1 MSQVL
6 SLSLSFFLSVLML
19 LSCTAGCAP
28 QAPEVR
34 TPAETSRT
42 LPAEA
47 EVPNAETAAQA
58 AEDPLPPGAGLPDS
72 EFAGGEAVYREGF
85 PEDTAEPGRLVVID
99 PGHQARPNTGT
110 EPLGPGSSE
119 MKMKVSGGTQGAVS
133 GVPEYELDL
142 TVSLL
147 LRDELEARGYRVLLT
162 RESSDVDLSNRE
174 RAEFANSAGADL
186 FLCIHADGSEDPAV
200 NGATTLCPTAASP
213 YPVAGLYA
221 RCRLLAD
228 CVLDELTAAAG
239 AKKLRVWETDT
250 MSGLNWSQV
259 PVTLVEMGYM
269 TNPDE
274 DAKLNDP
281 AYQALLVQG
290 IANGVDKYFAQASE

>member
-58 AEDPLPPGAGLPDS
+58 AEDPS
-72 EFAGGEAVYREGF
+72 
-85 PEDTAEPGRLVVID
+85 
-99 PGHQARPNTGT
+99 
-110 EPLGPGSSE
+110 
-119 MKMKVSGGTQGAVS
+119 
-133 GVPEYELDL
+133 
-142 TVSLL
+142 
-147 LRDELEARGYRVLLT
+147 
-162 RESSDVDLSNRE
+162 
-174 RAEFANSAGADL
+174 
-186 FLCIHADGSEDPAV
+186 V
-200 NGATTLCPTAASP
+200 NGAMTLCPTASSP
-213 YPVAGLYA
+213 YPVAGLYP

-239 AKKLRVWETDT
+239 AKRLRVWETDT
-250 MSGLNWSQV
+250 MSGLNWSLV

-274 DAKLNDP
+274 DARLNDP
-281 AYQALLVQG
+281 AYQALLVRG
-290 IANGVDKYFAQASE
+290 IANGVDKYFAQAGE